1 MPINR
6 LLSTLNHIFD
16 YCHIRVTINLNKNR
30 ITQETVPN
38 AKIIDQ
44 ESIMMKRVD
53 FYTWIIW

>member
-6 LLSTLNHIFD
+6 LLSTLTHIFD
-16 YCHIRVTINLNKNR
+16 YFHIRVTINFNKNR

-38 AKIIDQ
+38 AKIMDQ
-44 ESIMMKRVD
+44 ESIMMMRVD